1 MKIAVGMSGGV
12 DSSVAAL
19 LLKQAGHEVVGLS
32 MKLWR
37 APSPGGSAGRS
48 ACYGPDEEEA
58 LRAAGNVCALLGIPL
73 HVFDCADDYEE
84 AVLENFRDEY
94 LSGRTPNPC
103 VRCNPLVKFGVLP
116 AAARKAGLVFDR
128 FATGHYARVGY
139 DAGLGRH
146 LLRKGQDPRKDQSYF
161 LYRLSQAQLAA
172 ALFPL
177 GDYQKDRV
185 RELAREAGL
194 PVHDH
199 PESQDFYDGDWVDL
213 VRHPAAEGEIVDR
226 EGRVLGRHKGV
237 WNFTVGQ
244 RKGLGI
250 AARAPL
256 YVLEID
262 AARNRVVVGAE
273 SETFRAA
280 AVASECAWIAVER
293 LTERLEVQVKV
304 RSSGRPAP
312 AAISP
317 LERGR
322 VRIEFSAPVSA
333 VTPGQSAVFYRDD
346 LVVGGGIIEAGA
358 D

>member
-19 LLKQAGHEVVGLS
+19 LLKQAGHEVIGLS

-48 ACYGPDEEEA
+48 ACFGPDEEED
-58 LRAAGNVCALLGIPL
+58 LRAAGDVCALLGIPF
-73 HVFDCADDYEE
+73 HVFDCADDYEH
-84 AVLENFRDEY
+84 AVIANFRGEY

-116 AAARKAGLVFDR
+116 EAARKAGLVFDR

-139 DAGLGRH
+139 DASLRRH
-146 LLRKGQDPRKDQSYF
+146 LLKKGLDVRKDQSYF
-161 LYRLSQAQLAA
+161 LYRLTQAQLAA

-177 GDYQKDRV
+177 GEYRKDRV

-199 PESQDFYDGDWVDL
+199 PESQDFYDGDWADL
-213 VRHPAAEGEIVDR
+213 VRGPGTEGDIVDR
-226 EGRVLGRHKGV
+226 EGRVIGRHKGV
-237 WNFTVGQ
+237 WNYTVGQ
-244 RKGLGI
+244 RKGLGV
-250 AARAPL
+250 AAPAPL

-262 AARNRVVVGAE
+262 ATRNRVVVGPE
-273 SETFRAA
+273 SATFRASA
-280 AVASECAWIAVER
+280 AASDCAWIAVDG
-293 LTERLEVQVKV
+293 LTERLKVQVKV
-304 RSSGRPAP
+304 RSAGRPAP
-312 AAISP
+312 AVISP

-346 LVVGGGIIEAGA
+346 LVVGGGIIEAAA